1 MIVNLSATQE
11 IKYIAET
18 IDFTVAIPT
27 WNGAERLPQ
36 VLDQLLAQTGIE
48 HLRWEVIVID
58 NNSGD
63 RTPEV
68 VKEYQT
74 KFTQCELKYFLEKQ
88 QGLSFARLRAINEA
102 KGKFIAFLDDD
113 NLATPDWILQSYN
126 FGEEHPLAG
135 AWSGQIHGDFEV
147 KPPEN
152 FSQIQTF
159 LAIREHGQKA
169 YIFDADNLK
178 LPPGAALV
186 IRKQAWLESV
196 PQQLVLK
203 GRIGNLM
210 VAGEDT
216 EVLLHLH
223 KSGWEIWYNPKMEI
237 YHKIPHWR
245 LKRNYLL
252 KIARGCG
259 LCIFQL
265 RLINSKKWQI
275 PVILVK
281 TILGNLRRIFH
292 HIIKYKNNLNS
303 DIVALVELN
312 FYLGSLMSPLYSL
325 LFHLYNSINKHMKIN
340 NE

>member
-1 MIVNLSATQE
+1 MVSLSVPQETKDIAATM
-11 IKYIAET
+11 
-18 IDFTVAIPT
+18 DFTVAIPT

-36 VLDQLLAQTGIE
+36 VLDKLLAQTGIE
-48 HLRWEVIVID
+48 HLKWEVIVID
-58 NNSGD
+58 NNSCD
-63 RTPEV
+63 RTPDV
-68 VKEYQT
+68 VKDYQK
-74 KFTQCELKYFLEKQ
+74 KFTQCELRYFLETQ
-88 QGLSFARLRAINEA
+88 QGLTFARLRAINEA
-102 KGKFIAFLDDD
+102 QGKFIAFLDDD
-113 NLATPDWILQSYN
+113 NLAALDWVLQSYN

-147 KPPEN
+147 KPPDN
-152 FSQIQTF
+152 FSQILTF
-159 LAIREHGQKA
+159 LAIREHGTKA
-169 YIFDADNLK
+169 YIFDAGNLK

-196 PQQLVLK
+196 PQQLVFK

-245 LKRNYLL
+245 LERDYLL

-265 RLINSKKWQI
+265 RLINAKKRQV
-275 PVILVK
+275 PVILLR
-281 TILGNLRRIFH
+281 TILGNIRRIFH
-292 HIIKYKNNLNS
+292 HIIKYKNNLNK
-303 DIVALVELN
+303 DIVAIVEIN
-312 FYLGSLMSPLYSL
+312 FYWGSLMSPLYSL
-325 LFHLYNSINKHMKIN
+325 LFYFHNLINKNMKTN

>member
-1 MIVNLSATQE
+1 MVTLPVQQEVKDIVEAL
-11 IKYIAET
+11 
-18 IDFTVAIPT
+18 DFTVAIPT
-27 WNGAERLPQ
+27 WNGAERLPD
-36 VLDQLLAQTGIE
+36 VLDKLLAQTGIE

-58 NNSGD
+58 NNSSD

-68 VKEYQT
+68 VKDYQK
-74 KFTQCELKYFLEKQ
+74 KFTQCDLKYFLESQ
-88 QGLSFARLRAINEA
+88 QGLTFARLKAINEA
-102 KGKFIAFLDDD
+102 KGKFVAFLDDD

-126 FGEEHPLAG
+126 FGEEHSLAG

-147 KPPEN
+147 KPPDN
-152 FSQIQTF
+152 FSQIQAF
-159 LAIREHGQKA
+159 LAVREHGQKP
-169 YIFDADNLK
+169 YIFDAINLK

-196 PQQLVLK
+196 PQNLVFK
-203 GRIGNLM
+203 GRLGNLM

-245 LKRNYLL
+245 LEKNYLL

-265 RLINSKKWQI
+265 RLINAKKSQL
-275 PVILVK
+275 PLILLR
-281 TILGNLRRIFH
+281 TTLGNLRRILY
-292 HIIKYKNNLNS
+292 HIIKYKYNLGT
-303 DIVALVELN
+303 DIVALVEVN
-312 FYLGSLMSPLYSL
+312 FYLGSLISPWYSL
-325 LFHLYNSINKHMKIN
+325 LFYFHRLINK
-340 NE
+340 